1 MISVIRGEVVHTEA
15 DNLIVMVGGVGLRVF
30 TTRSV
35 CDTAQIGSTVYLHTH
50 LVVREDALTLY
61 GFDSIEGRDF
71 FELLLGVNGVGPRIA
86 LAILSTLSLDAIRRA
101 IVNEQSD
108 VFARVS
114 GVGKKTAQKIL
125 LHLQDKIQQVSGF
138 EHISTLS
145 DVDTELISALTS
157 LGYSV
162 VESQSALQAIPRD
175 TPQDLETRIRIAL
188 QYFTH

>member
-1 MISVIRGEVVHTEA
+1 MISVIRGEVIHTA
-15 DNLIVMVGGVGLRVF
+15 TDNLIVMVGGVGLKVY

-61 GFDSIEGRDF
+61 GFDSIDGRDF
-71 FELLLGVNGVGPRIA
+71 FELLLGVNGIGPRIA
-86 LAILSTLSLDAIRRA
+86 LAIISTLSLDAIRRA

-125 LHLQDKIQQVSGF
+125 LHLQDKIQQVSGL
-138 EHISTLS
+138 EQIAILT